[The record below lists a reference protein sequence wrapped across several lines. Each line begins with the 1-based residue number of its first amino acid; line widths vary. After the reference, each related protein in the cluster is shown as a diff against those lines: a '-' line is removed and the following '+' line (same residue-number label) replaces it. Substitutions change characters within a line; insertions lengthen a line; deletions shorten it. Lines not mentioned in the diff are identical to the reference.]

1 MRPSESKVIY
11 KMPSNKHGDG
21 IIKKYSRIQV
31 ELHRD
36 MVGSLGLGFGD
47 KINSLSIQD
56 KVELDNLITL
66 LQMASKALDRDEVRN
81 LQYGEQI
88 EVGLLRKTLRKEK
101 YE

>member
-47 KINSLSIQD
+47 KINRLSIQD

-66 LQMASKALDRDEVRN
+66 LQEASKALDRDEVHN
-81 LQYGEQI
+81 LKYGELA
-88 EVGLLRKTLRKEK
+88 EVGLFRKTFRKEK